1 MAVLRNLG
9 DEVQGERLICFYRKS
24 DREVIIPLTSGHRG
38 IRIKLHGLP
47 ARAIVEKV
55 VEFIK

>member
-1 MAVLRNLG
+1 MATLRNMG
-9 DEVQGERLICFYRKS
+9 DEVQAERLVCFCRKK
-24 DREVIIPLTSGHRG
+24 DREVVVPLTSGHRG

-55 VEFIK
+55 CEFVK